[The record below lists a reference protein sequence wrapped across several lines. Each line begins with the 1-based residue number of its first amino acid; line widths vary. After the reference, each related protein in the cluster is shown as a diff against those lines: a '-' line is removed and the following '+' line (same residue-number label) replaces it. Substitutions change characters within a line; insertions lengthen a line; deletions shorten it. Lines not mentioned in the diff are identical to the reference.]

1 MELSSCYFC
10 GTALDAPVS
19 AHPLG
24 ADGGDPTVSLCPTC
38 RRKLAA
44 VLDAVADP
52 GATADALDTEGR
64 DDAAETPAADTLD
77 DTDADE
83 EAGDGAETV
92 GADVSVSE
100 KATLESDTNLLHDIG
115 DDSDEDGDETAEPS
129 AQPESEDETGTADT
143 EPTAETASSVGDDWQ
158 NVVGGESADADS
170 EPASGTE
177 SDEQEDDDHGTASD
191 HAEETSPEQTA
202 PDDDSTT
209 TERGDDGGDTPSIL
223 STPTAKKVIRL
234 LQNREFPVDREEFE
248 VVAASAYDLS
258 PRDCADAIDAL
269 VAEGYVAEDG
279 DHLVEPES

>member
-19 AHPLG
+19 ARPLG

-52 GATADALDTEGR
+52 GATADALDTEGG
-64 DDAAETPAADTLD
+64 DDAAERPDADTFD
-77 DTDADE
+77 DADPGDE
-83 EAGDGAETV
+83 ESDGAETA
-92 GADVSVSE
+92 GADVTVSE

-115 DDSDEDGDETAEPS
+115 EGESAEDSSYPKHEAD
-129 AQPESEDETGTADT
+129 TGTADT
-143 EPTAETASSVGDDWQ
+143 EPTAETASGVGDDWQ
-158 NVVGGESADADS
+158 DVVGGEAADTDG

-177 SDEQEDDDHGTASD
+177 GREPEADGPEAGSGRAADTGTERTEADDGV
-191 HAEETSPEQTA
+191 
-202 PDDDSTT
+202 T
-209 TERGDDGGDTPSIL
+209 TERGDDGGDAPSIL

-258 PRDCADAIDAL
+258 SRDCADAIDAL
-269 VAEGYVAEDG
+269 VAEGYVAEDDG
-279 DHLVEPES
+279 HLVEPES